1 MSANNISDDLLS
13 KLCDFVENTLEDIVI
28 QFRGQFFEEGME
40 GKLRAQYESRL
51 SIMIAKR
58 GGDFE
63 VLPPEQQKFI
73 QNRIETALDL
83 FKKEYES

>member
-51 SIMIAKR
+51 AIMIAKR

-63 VLPPEQQKFI
+63 ALSPIQQKFI
-73 QNRIETALDL
+73 QCRIETALVL

>member
-1 MSANNISDDLLS
+1 MSTDNIFDDILS
-13 KLCDFVENTLEDIVI
+13 KLCDFVENALEDIVI
-28 QFRGQFFEEGME
+28 QFKGQFFEEGME

-51 SIMIAKR
+51 AILIAKK

-63 VLPPEQQKFI
+63 TLSHAQQKFI
-73 QNRIETALDL
+73 QSRIETALVL